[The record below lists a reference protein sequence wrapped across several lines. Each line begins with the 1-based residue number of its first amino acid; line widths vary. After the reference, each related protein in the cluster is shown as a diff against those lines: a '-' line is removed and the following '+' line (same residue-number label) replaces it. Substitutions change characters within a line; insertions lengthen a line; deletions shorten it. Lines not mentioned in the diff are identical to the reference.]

1 MITVFLKLLQS
12 YAFFIDYSYIYLQWL
27 GLRCFFFQIK
37 YDFMVV
43 CMGMQLNFNQVSC
56 LLSKVGTNTY
66 RPKVSLVSKEKNNP
80 PLMIY
85 NVFIPL
91 F

>member
-1 MITVFLKLLQS
+1 MHFLLINPIL
-12 YAFFIDYSYIYLQWL
+12 AVIRFA
-27 GLRCFFFQIK
+27 GVFFQIK

-56 LLSKVGTNTY
+56 LLSTVGTNTY
-66 RPKVSLVSKEKNNP
+66 RPQVSLVSKEKNDP
-80 PLMIY
+80 PLKIY
-85 NVFIPL
+85 NVIIPL